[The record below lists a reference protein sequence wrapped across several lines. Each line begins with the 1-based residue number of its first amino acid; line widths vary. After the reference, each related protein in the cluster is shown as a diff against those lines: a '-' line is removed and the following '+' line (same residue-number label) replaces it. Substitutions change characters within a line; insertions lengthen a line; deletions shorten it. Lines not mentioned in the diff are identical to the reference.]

1 MIERINELSKLSK
14 ERSLTPE
21 ELKEQQELR
30 KQYIE
35 NFKNNFKSQMTN
47 VYIKEED
54 GSLTQVGKD

>member
-47 VYIKEED
+47 LYIKEED
-54 GSLTQVGKD
+54 GSLTKVVNE